1 MASRNPPRRRRL
13 VTTEPDPLLPEPGSS
28 AGQERLDGDGL
39 GDAGRVGDEL
49 GDDRLGSDE
58 LGGDELDGLDGDGL
72 GGDGLVGELGVDE
85 AEPESGPLRRCII
98 TRERLPKERMI
109 RFVVGP
115 DRRIVPDLT
124 ARLPGRG
131 IWLSA
136 SGDVLV
142 SGSLQQDGRQKDK
155 RGDGGDRHLV
165 RAFARAARGPVSV
178 PSDLCVLLQAA
189 LVRRIGEL
197 LGLARRAGQAV
208 SGYEKAREALRTGRY
223 RLVLQ
228 ASDGSEA
235 ERMRFLSGFG
245 ASSGG
250 PALTIIDPLPGE
262 ALGRVFGR
270 DYVVHV
276 AVAPGKLAESLV
288 VEAGRLAGLR
298 NGSVRTMGSARTT
311 GREIASVNDVAG
323 ADEYT

>member
-1 MASRNPPRRRRL
+1 LRAKKRRRRRRRR
-13 VTTEPDPLLPEPGSS
+13 VTTETGTADHDPAASGQIS
-28 AGQERLDGDGL
+28 AA
-39 GDAGRVGDEL
+39 DAAVDDET
-49 GDDRLGSDE
+49 
-58 LGGDELDGLDGDGL
+58 
-72 GGDGLVGELGVDE
+72 
-85 AEPESGPLRRCII
+85 EPETGPLRRCIV

-115 DRRIVPDLT
+115 DRQIVPDLA

-136 SGDVLV
+136 SRDVIQ
-142 SGSLQQDGRQKDK
+142 SGGLQEDGRQSDK
-155 RGDGGDRHLV
+155 RGDGAYRQLT

-178 PSDLCVLLQAA
+178 PSDLSVLLQAA
-189 LVRRIGEL
+189 LIRRIGEC

-208 SGYEKAREALRTGRY
+208 AGYEKARESLRTGRY

-235 ERMRFLSGFG
+235 ERTRFLSGFG
-245 ASSGG
+245 
-250 PALTIIDPLPGE
+250 PELTVIDPLPGE

-276 AVAPGKLAESLV
+276 AVAAGKLAESLV

-298 NGSVRTMGSARTT
+298 NGSARALGSQGTT
-311 GREIASVNDVAG
+311 GRETASVNDGTG
-323 ADEYT
+323 ASG